1 MESGVRIPSLENKS
15 EEGIT
20 AEISYDLNMYQTKVY
35 YMNMS
40 SYRCCAS
47 TSVESNKIVELVNT
61 LKIVTEPNR
70 LRLLCVLRTSEHCV
84 CELEDHTNL
93 SQSLISHHLRDLK
106 DAGIV
111 TSKKKSLR
119 VYYSLTKKG
128 RHIINT
134 LFSL

>member
-1 MESGVRIPSLENKS
+1 
-15 EEGIT
+15 
-20 AEISYDLNMYQTKVY
+20 
-35 YMNMS
+35 MNMS
-40 SYRCCAS
+40 SYSCC
-47 TSVESNKIVELVNT
+47 TSRSIESRNIVTLVNT
-61 LKIVTEPNR
+61 LKMVTEPNR

-106 DAGIV
+106 DTGIV
-111 TSKKKSLR
+111 SSKKKSLR

-134 LFSL
+134 LFTL